1 MSLWS
6 EIRPPTPDHT
16 GDGNDLS
23 PRVGT
28 LVKAAKWLP
37 LALALLAALL
47 GLAVVAHQQSTS
59 EQPLIVESADLPTN
73 SSVQLIDVNTAT
85 VAELATLPGIG
96 KTRAKAMIALRERA
110 RFTSLADLVDRGV
123 LRPSQ
128 LTAIAEQATVYVT
141 FD

>member
-16 GDGNDLS
+16 GDGAFPS
-23 PRVGT
+23 PKVGT
-28 LVKAAKWLP
+28 FVRAAKWLP
-37 LALALLAALL
+37 LAFALLAALL

-73 SSVQLIDVNTAT
+73 SSARLIDVNTAT

-96 KTRAKAMIALRERA
+96 ETRAKAMIALRERA

-123 LRPSQ
+123 LRPSE